1 MPLPLILGG
10 IAVAA
15 GAVGLYKGAKSV
27 SNNSEA
33 RDLNEQAEEIYEE
46 ARAELESAKEEA
58 TEALAELGELKLRVW
73 DEQMGRFVRVAE
85 KVTKVEVQG
94 AAAVDGNRMAI
105 VGDQELSQMRH
116 VSLQASEVVSGG
128 IKSLGAGALAGVA
141 SYGGAVMFASASTG
155 TAISALSGVAATNA
169 TLAWFGGGSLAAG
182 GLGIAGGAAVLGG
195 IIAGPAIALGGFLL
209 EAKSKKNLAE
219 AKSNLAKAKK
229 AAEEFRTG
237 ASMLQAICDIADH
250 FTVAID
256 EMSSRMDHMMD
267 RLEQSIADAEK
278 KRNQRF
284 LFKIKQFFSRLT
296 GRRLPL
302 QYDDLDMTQKE
313 TLHAAYQMAQAMKLL
328 LETPLLDKKGGL
340 NEECVAVIQ
349 PYFPEE
355 DDQDDSYLLTDGR
368 E

>member
-33 RDLNEQAEEIYEE
+33 RDLNERAEEIYEE
-46 ARAELESAKEEA
+46 ARAELESAKEAA

-73 DEQMGRFVRVAE
+73 DEQMGRFVRVVE
-85 KVTKVEVQG
+85 KVSKVELQG
-94 AAAVDGNRMAI
+94 SAAVDGNGMAI
-105 VGDQELSQMRH
+105 IGDQELAQMRK
-116 VSLQASEVVSGG
+116 VSLQAGEVVSGG
-128 IKSLGAGALAGVA
+128 MKSLGAGALAGVA

-155 TAISALSGVAATNA
+155 TALSALSGVAATNA

-182 GLGIAGGAAVLGG
+182 GLGMAGGAAVLGG
-195 IIAGPAIALGGFLL
+195 IVAGPAIALGGFLL

-219 AKSNLAKAKK
+219 ANSNLAKAKK

-237 ASMLQAICDIADH
+237 ASMLQAICDIAEH
-250 FTVAID
+250 FTEAIE
-256 EMSSRMDHMMD
+256 EMSGCMDQMMN
-267 RLEQSIADAEK
+267 RLEQSIADAEER
-278 KRNQRF
+278 RNQRF
-284 LFKIKQFFSRLT
+284 LFKVKRFFVQLT
-296 GRRLPL
+296 GKKLRL
-302 QYDDLDMTQKE
+302 QYDDLDVTQKE
-313 TLHAAYQMAQAMKLL
+313 ILHAAYQMAQAMKVL

-349 PYFPEE
+349 PYFPDE
-355 DDQDDSYLLTDGR
+355 DDPAENYFLTEGR